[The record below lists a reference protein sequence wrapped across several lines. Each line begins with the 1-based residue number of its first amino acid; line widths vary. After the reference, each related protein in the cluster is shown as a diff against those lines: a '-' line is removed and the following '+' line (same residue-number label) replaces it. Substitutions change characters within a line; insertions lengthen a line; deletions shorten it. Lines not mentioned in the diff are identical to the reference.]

1 VRFGGLPRAFW
12 PVWGGALVNRAGG
25 FVEPFLVLYFAH
37 RGVGTTTIGLLAALT
52 GVGSLVSQP
61 VGGILADRIGRRETI
76 ALGMAGAAASFVLL
90 GLAQPLWLL
99 AVAAVLAGGF
109 VDLYRPA
116 SSALVADIVH
126 PADRPRA
133 YALQFWVVNAGFALA
148 AGLAGVLAE
157 AGYGLLFAFDGLTCL
172 ASAAIVWRGTAGV
185 PRPPR
190 AAGDRGGLGPAC
202 GDRVL
207 LAFVGL
213 TAAGACVYFQAYST
227 LALAM
232 RADGLGPSTYGATVA
247 LNGAAI
253 VLVQPIV
260 TPWLLRRRRV
270 AVLASGQALIGLG
283 FGLEGLVASYAG
295 YALPVLVWTAG
306 EIAFQALAGAVVA
319 DLAPRALRGRYQGV
333 YGLSF
338 GAAGAVAPVAGAAV
352 LAGPGARALWSGCA
366 AVGVALGAG
375 QIALA
380 PALERRRPSA

>member
-126 PADRPRA
+126 PTDRPRA

-190 AAGDRGGLGPAC
+190 AAS
-202 GDRVL
+202 
-207 LAFVGL
+207 
-213 TAAGACVYFQAYST
+213 TAAAWG
-227 LALAM
+227 
-232 RADGLGPSTYGATVA
+232 RPS
-247 LNGAAI
+247 
-253 VLVQPIV
+253 
-260 TPWLLRRRRV
+260 
-270 AVLASGQALIGLG
+270 IGLG

-366 AVGVALGAG
+366 AVGLALGAG
-375 QIALA
+375 QVALA